1 VIVDA
6 DLQRISEATISRKV
20 IFTTHTLSVFELSEV
35 ILQKMDAILIIRRLV
50 KKIRVNGMLDA
61 ARMHAYGS

>member
-1 VIVDA
+1 
-6 DLQRISEATISRKV
+6 
-20 IFTTHTLSVFELSEV
+20 
-35 ILQKMDAILIIRRLV
+35 MDAILIIRRLV